1 MSDQMAKLGRMVD
14 EALSEA
20 DTIPDAA
27 NAPASTA
34 DSTPRTSPT
43 GRYARPVIGG
53 GSSYQAVEDICWI
66 YQDWSLSENLRRY
79 GWRQARRNVM
89 HQGPLS
95 KEWTSH
101 RGRPPV
107 RLTRKGVEV
116 KLADGVQALS
126 WKRIQSQV
134 SARRS

>member
-1 MSDQMAKLGRMVD
+1 MSDHQMARLGRMVD

-20 DTIPDAA
+20 GPL
-27 NAPASTA
+27 PATSG
-34 DSTPRTSPT
+34 TPRTTSTEGYEGTAT
-43 GRYARPVIGG
+43 GRGARI
-53 GSSYQAVEDICWI
+53 SYYAVEDICWI
-66 YQDWSLSENLRRY
+66 YQDRSMAENLRRY

-89 HQGPLS
+89 RQGPLS

-101 RGRPPV
+101 GGRPPV

-116 KLADGVQALS
+116 KLADGIQTFS
-126 WKRIQSQV
+126 WQRIQNQV